1 VSVPQIRRGARARR
15 ALARWCAA
23 FVVLALACVW
33 PPRLALAEAG

>member
-1 VSVPQIRRGARARR
+1 VNEPQNHCGARARR